1 MEEVAIRLVL
11 KGSLEDN
18 GQEKMGKFGVAGS
31 LGERERACAIAQLCV
46 LEESL
51 RLSKP
56 LFPHL

>member
-18 GQEKMGKFGVAGS
+18 GQEKMGKLGVAGS

-46 LEESL
+46 LGV
-51 RLSKP
+51 P
-56 LFPHL
+56 